1 MALVFQNRISEVDKT
16 TKLKYTEVME
26 SIGKSKNNLK
36 GLKFG
41 IDSKFKDNI
50 MILDESD
57 FENLY
62 GINLV
67 QIPNYLKTVAL
78 SVK

>member
-1 MALVFQNRISEVDKT
+1 
-16 TKLKYTEVME
+16 ME